1 MDRRGFDT
9 VAVMANDWRS
19 DTVDSIRG
27 LINEAAPDVV
37 EEAKWRKASNP
48 DGVPTFSR
56 SGLICTVE
64 TYKDKVKVTF
74 AKGASLEDPAG
85 LFNASLDAG
94 TRRAIDI
101 GESDELDDDAFIE
114 LVRQAVA
121 LNER

>member
-1 MDRRGFDT
+1 
-9 VAVMANDWRS
+9 MADDWRS
-19 DTVDSIRG
+19 ETVDTVRR
-27 LINEAAPDVV
+27 LIVEAAPDVV

-56 SGLICTVE
+56 SGLVCTVE

-101 GESDELDDDAFIE
+101 HEGEVLDRGAF
-114 LVRQAVA
+114 VA
-121 LNER
+121 LVQEAVEVNAG